1 MAAERNTR
9 AYFATPSLHCPDCG
23 APLRLLTITPS
34 ASAPATD
41 EIVYRCE
48 VCSVEMKYDTLQQAA
63 A

>member
-1 MAAERNTR
+1 MATKGNSR
-9 AYFATPSLHCPDCG
+9 AFFATPSLHCPDCG

>member
-1 MAAERNTR
+1 M
-9 AYFATPSLHCPDCG
+9 
-23 APLRLLTITPS
+23 RLLTITPS

-48 VCSVEMKYDTLQQAA
+48 VCSVEMKDDTLQPAA